1 MYLNRI
7 MELLRRAD
15 ERTLERVYFLLRGWI
30 TAKNDTDGR
39 ASIAMTDGRGTSKPV
54 HDVEKRR
61 EDSSLRSE

>member
-30 TAKNDTDGR
+30 SAQNDR
-39 ASIAMTDGRGTSKPV
+39 
-54 HDVEKRR
+54 EKKG
-61 EDSSLRSE
+61 